1 MFNVQKGMNHMATK
15 NPIQSA
21 DRIFHI
27 LEYLVENGPSGVV
40 EIGNALN
47 LHKSTVHRMLL
58 SLISLGY
65 VNQNEKTGKY
75 EMTFKMVRLS
85 SQILSKMD
93 IYSIAHPHMEWLANV
108 CRETVHLV
116 QRVGNEVVYID
127 KVEPI
132 GLDSSIRMA
141 SHIGLLRP
149 MYCSGV
155 GKAILAELPMDE
167 VRAIWEQSKP
177 EKKTEYTIT
186 SLERLEKEIEIIK
199 KTGYAMDNEEN
210 EIGVRCIAAAVLD
223 FQNNAKYA
231 FSISAPVNRMTDER
245 VAELAEHVLDMKKKL
260 SLRLGNDMYN
270 K

>member
-1 MFNVQKGMNHMATK
+1 MVTK

-21 DRIFHI
+21 ERIFQI
-27 LEYLVENGPSGVV
+27 LEYIVANGPCGVV
-40 EIGNALN
+40 EIGNALD

-58 SLISLGY
+58 SLTSLGY
-65 VNQNEKTGKY
+65 VTQDERTGKY

-93 IYSIAHPHMEWLANV
+93 IFSIAHPRLEWLANV

-116 QRVGNEVVYID
+116 QRVGNDVVYID

-155 GKAILAELPMDE
+155 GKAILAELPLEE

-186 SLERLEKEIEIIK
+186 SLDRLEEELALIRKN
-199 KTGYAMDNEEN
+199 GYAMDNEEN

-223 FQNNAKYA
+223 FQNKAKYA

-245 VAELAEHVLDMKKKL
+245 VAELAEHVLNMKKEL
-260 SLRLGNDMYN
+260 SLRLGNDIYH